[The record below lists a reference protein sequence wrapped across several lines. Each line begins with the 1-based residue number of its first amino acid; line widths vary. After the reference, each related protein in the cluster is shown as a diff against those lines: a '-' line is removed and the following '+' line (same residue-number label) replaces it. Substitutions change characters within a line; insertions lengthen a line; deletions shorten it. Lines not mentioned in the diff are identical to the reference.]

1 MIVVDSSVL
10 APALVDADPDGAG
23 LRAQLAGHELVAP
36 QILDLEVMS
45 VYRRHSR
52 SGKITAA
59 EADLAVQRLA
69 ELPMERFPHTHLTG
83 RVWEL
88 RHNVTSYDAA
98 YIALAEALNV
108 PFWTRDQRLA
118 NAPGIR
124 CQTVV
129 PAGE

>member
-1 MIVVDSSVL
+1 LIVVDSSVL
-10 APALVDADPDGAG
+10 APALIDSDPDGAG

-45 VYRRHSR
+45 VYRRHCR
-52 SGKITAA
+52 SGKVTAA
-59 EADLAVQRLA
+59 EADLAVQRLS
-69 ELPMERFPHTHLTG
+69 ELPLERFPHTHLTG

-98 YIALAEALNV
+98 YIALAEALHV
-108 PFWTRDQRLA
+108 PLWTRDHRLA

-129 PAGE
+129 PAWE